1 MTREPIP
8 LMCLGAALALLVGS
22 GPVAAAGQAAQAP
35 QAAFTATAS
44 VRHGEASA
52 SFPVRVVVTRWSS
65 DDERSAARDAITK
78 GTTAKALATMKDA
91 GYIEVGKMRTAIK
104 FASQRA
110 TGSGRLVTVVT
121 AAPIA
126 FVGAGLPNAKPREGF
141 DVALAILDLKE
152 GDTGIGEL
160 APAAKIGVGAGGSL
174 VTTDYGSTVV
184 WLKDIAR
191 ETSR

>member
-1 MTREPIP
+1 MKRAPIP
-8 LMCLGAALALLVGS
+8 LVCLGAALALLVGS
-22 GPVAAAGQAAQAP
+22 GPITLAGQAP
-35 QAAFTATAS
+35 QAALTATAT

-52 SFPVRVVVTRWSS
+52 SFPVRIVVTRWSS
-65 DDERSAARDAITK
+65 DDERAAARDAIGK

-91 GYIEVGKMRTAIK
+91 GFIEVGKTRTAIK
-104 FASQRA
+104 FASQRT

-126 FVGAGLPNAKPREGF
+126 FLGAGLPDAKPREGY
-141 DVALAILDLKE
+141 DVALAILDLTS

-160 APAAKIGVGAGGSL
+160 APAAKIGVGTGGSL

-191 ETSR
+191 EKGK